1 MSDARTGGEEADEGE
16 GAVAGVAAT
25 AGAGP
30 RPGRDPGPR
39 PGRRPGPRPGPSG
52 RHPSR
57 SRWWTAAF
65 FLLPALV
72 LLGALVV
79 YPIGFSVYRSLFD
92 ASGNGFVG
100 LGNYGAMFSD
110 DGIRTALKNNVVW
123 VVVAPT
129 VSTAL
134 GLIFAVLT
142 ERVRWGTAFKL
153 VVFMPMAISMLAAG
167 IIFRLVYDQD
177 PRRGVADAV
186 WVAVHDTFA
195 EPAPFP
201 GAKPRPNADLRP
213 SGGGAFTTRSVV
225 RAGSPVGLPLVA
237 VQPQDVRAARQA
249 VVARSRPGE
258 VTGTAWLDFTR
269 GGGGRPN
276 VVDPGERALAGL
288 TVEAVR
294 GGAVV
299 ASTTTAAD
307 GTFALPAEKAVGAR
321 LRLPAADFA
330 AAYNGVDWLGPA
342 LVTPA
347 IIGSYVWMWAG
358 FAMVLIAAGL
368 AGVPRELLEA
378 ARVDGAGEWQVFR
391 RITVPLLAP
400 VLVVVL
406 VTLMINVLK
415 IFDLVYI
422 IAPGSSLRSANVLA
436 LQLFQSSFGTDV
448 DQGLGSAIAVFLLV
462 LVMPMMYVNLRR
474 MRKEQRR

>member
-1 MSDARTGGEEADEGE
+1 MSD
-16 GAVAGVAAT
+16 VSAT
-25 AGAGP
+25 AAAGRKRRGVLGT
-30 RPGRDPGPR
+30 RP
-39 PGRRPGPRPGPSG
+39 
-52 RHPSR
+52 
-57 SRWWTAAF
+57 WIAAV

-79 YPIGFSVYRSLFD
+79 YPIVFSVYRSLFD
-92 ASGNGFVG
+92 ASGDGFVG
-100 LGNYGAMFSD
+100 LGNYGEMFSD
-110 DGIRTALKNNVVW
+110 EGIRTALRNNVVW
-123 VVVAPT
+123 VVVAPA
-129 VSTAL
+129 VATAL

-142 ERVRWGTAFKL
+142 ERIRWGTAFKL

-177 PRRGVADAV
+177 PQRGVANAV
-186 WVAVHDTFA
+186 WVGVHDTFA

-201 GAKPRPNADLRP
+201 GAKPRPHTGLRP
-213 SGGGAFTTRSVV
+213 SGGGAFTTAAAV
-225 RAGSPVGLPLVA
+225 RAGSPANLPLVA
-237 VQPQDVRAARQA
+237 VQQDDVRGARPAAA
-249 VVARSRPGE
+249 AKPRPGM
-258 VTGTAWLDFTR
+258 VTGTVWLDFTR
-269 GGGGRPN
+269 GGGGRPD
-276 VVDPGERALAGL
+276 VVDGGEKGLAGL

-294 GGAVV
+294 GGVVV
-299 ASTTTAAD
+299 ASARTAAD
-307 GTFALPAEKAVGAR
+307 GTYALPAGKADGAR
-321 LRLPAADFA
+321 LRLPAANFA
-330 AAYNGVDWLGPA
+330 EPYRGVDWLGPA

-368 AGVPRELLEA
+368 AAVPRELLEA

-448 DQGLGSAIAVFLLV
+448 DEGLGSAIAVFLLLLV
-462 LVMPMMYVNLRR
+462 LPVMYVNLRR
-474 MRKEQRR
+474 IRKERLR

>member
-1 MSDARTGGEEADEGE
+1 MRAGVGVGPRR
-16 GAVAGVAAT
+16 VAKPRVGVAAV
-25 AGAGP
+25 
-30 RPGRDPGPR
+30 
-39 PGRRPGPRPGPSG
+39 
-52 RHPSR
+52 
-57 SRWWTAAF
+57 

-72 LLGALVV
+72 VLGALVV

-110 DGIRTALKNNVVW
+110 EAIRTALGNTVVW
-123 VVVAPT
+123 VVVAPA

-134 GLIFAVLT
+134 GLVFAVLT

-177 PRRGVADAV
+177 PQRGVANAV

-195 EPAPFP
+195 KPAPFP
-201 GAKPRPNADLRP
+201 GAKPRPGADLRP
-213 SGGGAFTTRSVV
+213 SGGGAFSTRSVA
-225 RAGSPVGLPLVA
+225 RAGTSVNLPLVA
-237 VQPQDVRAARQA
+237 VQPSDVRGARQA
-249 VVARSRPGE
+249 VLARPRPGK

-276 VVDPGERALAGL
+276 VIDPGERALAGL
-288 TVEAVR
+288 TVQAVR
-294 GGAVV
+294 GGRVV
-299 ASTTTAAD
+299 ASAVTGAE
-307 GTFALPAEKAVGAR
+307 GTYVLPAEAAGAQ
-321 LRLPAADFA
+321 LRLPAANFA

-391 RITVPLLAP
+391 RIMVPLLAP

-415 IFDLVYI
+415 IFDLVYV

-448 DQGLGSAIAVFLLV
+448 DEGLGSAIAVFLLV
-462 LVMPMMYVNLRR
+462 LVAPVMYVNLRR
-474 MRKEQRR
+474 MRKERRR

>member
-1 MSDARTGGEEADEGE
+1 MS
-16 GAVAGVAAT
+16 AVQVSKASESSVG
-25 AGAGP
+25 
-30 RPGRDPGPR
+30 
-39 PGRRPGPRPGPSG
+39 GRRSGGRRRGDRRRGGVLGTRP
-52 RHPSR
+52 
-57 SRWWTAAF
+57 WTAAV
-65 FLLPALV
+65 FLLPALL

-79 YPIGFSVYRSLFD
+79 YPIVFSVYRSLFD

-110 DGIRTALKNNVVW
+110 DGIRTALRNNVIW

-129 VSTAL
+129 VSTVL

-142 ERVRWGTAFKL
+142 ERIRWGTAFKL
-153 VVFMPMAISMLAAG
+153 IVFMPMAISMLAAG

-177 PRRGVADAV
+177 PQRGVGNAV
-186 WVAVHDTFA
+186 WVGIHDTFA
-195 EPAPFP
+195 DPAPFP
-201 GAKPRPNADLRP
+201 GAKPRPKADLAP
-213 SGGGAFTTRSVV
+213 SGGGAFTTRSAV
-225 RAGSPVGLPLVA
+225 RAGSPVKLPLVA
-237 VQPQDVRAARQA
+237 VQPGDLRGARSAAA
-249 VVARSRPGE
+249 AGSRPGE
-258 VTGTAWLDFTR
+258 VTGTVWLDFTR
-269 GGGGRPN
+269 GGGGRPD
-276 VVDPGERALAGL
+276 VVDGSEKALAGL

-294 GGAVV
+294 GGKVV
-299 ASTTTAAD
+299 GSATTAAD
-307 GTFALPAEKAVGAR
+307 GTFALPAAQADGAR
-321 LRLPAADFA
+321 LRLPAANFA
-330 AAYNGVDWLGPA
+330 EAYRGVDWLGPA

-422 IAPGSSLRSANVLA
+422 IAPGSSIRSANVLA

-448 DQGLGSAIAVFLLV
+448 DEGLGSAIAVFLLLLV
-462 LVMPMMYVNLRR
+462 LPVMYVNLRR
-474 MRKEQRR
+474 IRKERRR